1 MTELTGKVGFASP
14 ADDEKSSKR
23 RAGVELL
30 ATFALAVCLV
40 IAATAVSIGMAHA
53 QAFGAVK
60 HGSAAPLML
69 AAMGGLGLVMGT
81 AGLTAWAIRQCRP
94 SRQ

>member
-1 MTELTGKVGFASP
+1 MADLTGKVGFASP
-14 ADDEKSSKR
+14 ATETKSSKR

-30 ATFALAVCLV
+30 ATCALAVCLI

-69 AAMGGLGLVMGT
+69 AVIFGPGTLAGAVGLIARPG
-81 AGLTAWAIRQCRP
+81 RECR
-94 SRQ
+94 S